1 MHLNKLVQSI
11 RGGGGEDDCSTRTCA
26 AAGGGECA
34 TQERGAGK
42 EKGSFHFHAFTS
54 IPRQEK
60 QGTEGG
66 NRGWRLLVMKP
77 KRSRSRAEP

>member
-1 MHLNKLVQSI
+1 MHLDKLIQCI
-11 RGGGGEDDCSTRTCA
+11 RGGGGEDDCSTRKSTT
-26 AAGGGECA
+26 AGGGECA

-60 QGTEGG
+60 QGAEGG
-66 NRGWRLLVMKP
+66 NRGRRLLVMKP
-77 KRSRSRAEP
+77 